1 MRAKYEWIRDGLLK
15 RGYNQRDLAVAWGS
29 QQASVSRFIRGEE
42 LQDLPISK
50 AVKLASMLD
59 LTLDDLAKGMG
70 WRGPTVEPPVQ
81 SVEPAGMHEG
91 EIRLD
96 DVGIAGKMRL
106 NMCKTLPITVI
117 TEILQKAV

>member
-1 MRAKYEWIRDGLLK
+1 MRAKHEWIRDGLLK

-42 LQDLPISK
+42 LQDLPLSK

-59 LTLDDLAKGMG
+59 VNLEQLAKGLGFMG
-70 WRGPTVEPPVQ
+70 PQAEPIVQ

-96 DVGIAGKMRL
+96 DVGVAGKMRL
-106 NMCKTLPITVI
+106 NLCKTLPMSVI
-117 TEILQKAV
+117 TDVLQKVS